1 MAPSIV
7 QAAFSLLFA
16 GSALANSDFGY
27 APVLENRYAT
37 VLDKRV
43 VPTTLPG
50 TWVYQG
56 CYSEGANRALGGQM
70 YANATGMTTES
81 CIAFCDNL
89 GAYYAGTEYSSE
101 CCKWIRLSDTVN
113 CMSANWYFQTVETK
127 LIPLRCSRHQ
137 PIAQ

>member
-16 GSALANSDFGY
+16 GSAFANSDLGSVL
-27 APVLENRYAT
+27 VLENRYAT

-43 VPTTLPG
+43 IPTTLPG

-70 YANATGMTTES
+70 YANATGMTIQS

-101 CCKWIRLSDTVN
+101 CCKWRQLLDKVIF
-113 CMSANWYFQTVETK
+113 MSGN
-127 LIPLRCSRHQ
+127 
-137 PIAQ
+137 